1 MKIYDLYEVLNAHI
15 IVNENNHTHTYTHT
29 KAYNTK
35 QH

>member
-15 IVNENNHTHTYTHT
+15 IVNENNHTHI
-29 KAYNTK
+29 KKEAYNTK